1 MTNWTQKLPLIYL
14 EFPGMDKPPTAD
26 SLPTALKEGKGMK
39 EAQEALLQFESERER
54 RNLIKLSTEV
64 SGGNNKPSL
73 NDAENYILEYLV
85 DHKIKRTTPP
95 ESNLKLLKAI
105 NILLSAQKPP
115 VNIGKT
121 KSREPSDTDVLSE
134 LLVNIEEIKPWET
147 FNSQV
152 FYPGQQLQNISEKSL
167 ISYMGIIGR
176 KKLDIQFLCIKP
188 GDEMTPKLNLKLID
202 KTLSDDPEESSV
214 SLLLDENT
222 ESSPLR
228 TSFKESLNTF
238 ISLIQGQEPP
248 DQEKSQLRQPKPPK
262 AH

>member
-1 MTNWTQKLPLIYL
+1 
-14 EFPGMDKPPTAD
+14 
-26 SLPTALKEGKGMK
+26 MK
-39 EAQEALLQFESERER
+39 EEQDAFLQCERER

-64 SGGNNKPSL
+64 SGGNNKPPL

-85 DHKIKRTTPP
+85 DHKFQKTTPP

-115 VNIGKT
+115 INIGKT
-121 KSREPSDTDVLSE
+121 ESRESSDTDVLSE
-134 LLVNIEEIKPWET
+134 LIVNIDEIKQWET
-147 FNSQV
+147 FNSEV
-152 FYPGQQLQNISEKSL
+152 FYPGQQLQNISEKPL
-167 ISYMGIIGR
+167 ISYMGIIR
-176 KKLDIQFLCIKP
+176 REKLDIQFLCIKP
-188 GDEMTPKLNLKLID
+188 GDEMTPTLNLKLID
-202 KTLSDDPEESSV
+202 KTLSDDAEESSV

-222 ESSPLR
+222 ESSSRR

-248 DQEKSQLRQPKPPK
+248 SREKSQLKRPKPPK